1 MGTAPSAVG
10 AGTMAAPVR
19 DDEPG
24 DGSVPTADQVASDP
38 TDGVEAFARQ
48 AGMESVLQRSH
59 ASCSGYRL
67 GALPAPQRSD
77 PAKQRAW
84 SALALVTDESA
95 LKGSALSPLRSSPE
109 LIRWLTDPA
118 DATAAAFLA
127 LLTRLRQS
135 RAAAPADVGKEGP

>member
-1 MGTAPSAVG
+1 L
-10 AGTMAAPVR
+10 VR

-24 DGSVPTADQVASDP
+24 DETVPSADTAAGDP

-48 AGMESVLQRSH
+48 VGMEGVLQRSH
-59 ASCSGYRL
+59 ASGSGYRL
-67 GALPAPQRSD
+67 GSLPAPQRSD

-95 LKGSALSPLRSSPE
+95 LKGCGSSPLQSSPE

-127 LLTRLRQS
+127 LLARLRQS
-135 RAAAPADVGKEGP
+135 RAATPADVGKEGP

>member
-1 MGTAPSAVG
+1 
-10 AGTMAAPVR
+10 MATPVR

-24 DGSVPTADQVASDP
+24 DRSVPTADHVSSGT

-48 AGMESVLQRSH
+48 VGMEGVLQRSQT
-59 ASCSGYRL
+59 SGSGYRL
-67 GALPAPQRSD
+67 GALPGPQRAD

-95 LKGSALSPLRSSPE
+95 LEGSGPSPLRSSPE

-135 RAAAPADVGKEGP
+135 RTAEPANVGKEGP